1 MSGVSFFH
9 PEFLWALA
17 ALSIPLLIHFLTRRP
32 PRRFEF
38 STLRFFSL
46 GALRKSRVRTLKRL
60 LLLLCRLGMIV
71 AIVAIFLAPFN
82 RRDPFASLWNPDAAV
97 YAYVDP
103 TVSMNYRNH
112 GAALWQEAFHALD
125 SLDKMLLPSATRL
138 FYDEARHEFTAQ
150 SAFSAPGGLF
160 TRHGPG
166 ASGRMASA
174 FGDAVARHGKGM
186 PVLIAL
192 SDFQEAESRSLDTAF
207 RARMSAPVLCVSVA
221 PEAAW
226 DYRVADV
233 AAPDDNFSSVNVR
246 VASFG
251 RDLAHA
257 PLTVSAGGM
266 RVGHA
271 LLTVDKG
278 KHADFSIPV
287 TMDITRRTGMV
298 RLEADDPFS
307 LDNEGY
313 FVRGESFAIRVLITG
328 DPAQTFPLAAAFKGL
343 GKAAWNVSVR
353 KENDVAYGDIDSAA
367 LIVLCGVRQLSLPLD
382 MLVHGRSF
390 GPKAILFSPVM
401 DSLSLFVNTT
411 VLSSALRRPLSLVA
425 DPSPRS
431 VVLPDTLSAL
441 FSGFPL
447 LTDRDARVYRY
458 IDGLPGDAVVK
469 LDNRRP
475 LLTRFVDTLGNS
487 WIMSATSLG
496 LGAAGQPVANNLSE
510 TGLYVAL
517 LDRLCRHALS
527 AIRKEP
533 RTWIAGYAAQNP
545 YQGSKGGALVF
556 DAGNRLIGTWSRQPS
571 VVFDEP
577 GCYRIQPQSEAGRW
591 VVVAIDSSETS
602 FSYRFPEVG
611 QQNRDMV
618 RFMTAGQFV
627 SFIKK
632 QRHGSIPVWLWAVLG
647 LLLIAEVFLWER
659 HQQPGAVRKPS

>member
-1 MSGVSFFH
+1 LSGISFFH

-17 ALSIPLLIHFLTRRP
+17 ALSIPFLIHLLTRRP

-38 STLRFFSL
+38 STLRFFTL
-46 GALRKSRVRTLKRL
+46 GALRKSKVRTLKRL

-71 AIVAIFLAPFN
+71 VIVAIFLTPFN

-97 YAYVDP
+97 YAFVDP

-112 GAALWQEAFHALD
+112 GFALWQDAYRTLD
-125 SLDKMLLPSATRL
+125 SLDKMLSPAATRM
-138 FYDEARHEFTAQ
+138 FYDEARHAFTVQ
-150 SAFSAPGGLF
+150 GAFVTPDGLF

-166 ASGRMASA
+166 ESGRMIRA
-174 FGDAVARHGKGM
+174 FGDAHRQGKGM

-192 SDFQEAESRSLDTAF
+192 SDFQEAESRALDTAF

-221 PEAAW
+221 PAAAW

-233 AAPDDNFSSVNVR
+233 AASDGNFSSVTVR

-271 LLTVDKG
+271 SVTVDKG
-278 KHADFSIPV
+278 NHADLSIPV
-287 TMDITRRTGMV
+287 TLDIKGHTGMV
-298 RLEADDPFS
+298 RLEADDPFP

-313 FVRGESFAIRVLITG
+313 FVRGDSRAVRVCIAG
-328 DPAQTFPLAAAFKGL
+328 DPAEAFSLAAAFKGL
-343 GKAAWNVSVR
+343 GSSAWNVSVR
-353 KENDVAYGDIDSAA
+353 EENDVSYGDIDSAA
-367 LIVLCGVRQLSLPLD
+367 LIVLCGVRHLSSPLD
-382 MLVHGRSF
+382 MLVHGKSF
-390 GPKAILFSPVM
+390 GPKAILFSPVT
-401 DSLSLFVNTT
+401 DSAGLFVNTT
-411 VLSSALRRPLSLVA
+411 VLSYFLRRPLSFVA
-425 DPSPRS
+425 DPPGRS

-458 IDGLPGDAVVK
+458 FDGLPGDAIVR
-469 LDNRRP
+469 LDNQRP
-475 LLTRFVDTLGNS
+475 LLTRFMDTLGNS

-496 LGAAGQPVANNLSE
+496 LGKAGQPVANNLSE

-527 AIRKEP
+527 AVHSGP
-533 RTWIAGYAAQNP
+533 RTWIAGYAAPNP
-545 YQGSKGGALVF
+545 FQGSKGGAMVF
-556 DAGNRLIGTWSRQPS
+556 DARNRLIGTWSRQPS

-577 GCYRIQPQSEAGRW
+577 GCYRIQPQADAGRW

-618 RFMTAGQFV
+618 RFMTAGQFI
-627 SFIKK
+627 SFIKAK
-632 QRHGSIPVWLWAVLG
+632 RHGSIPVWLWAVLG
-647 LLLIAEVFLWER
+647 LLFIAEVLLWER
-659 HQQPGAVRKPS
+659 KPSPVAAS